1 MCLGASPAPA
11 HPVLRWAAQHLQDA
25 RRAEAVG
32 MCSGQDGAAQG
43 RRVGPALDCPSDG
56 SVGVQRALRAGGP
69 EVSLGRVGEGGRRR
83 KGRQEVVGRGAAW
96 GGDSLYGERPL
107 GGLHAATSG
116 SGGLEP
122 EPEPPGHAGSAPWLP
137 ATLSAR
143 PTLPSPGPDAGGGPG
158 GTAACPR
165 GPEPQTRDPARWRV
179 WAPGCAGRSSRN
191 SSQGVCPSICPS
203 VHAA

>member
-83 KGRQEVVGRGAAW
+83 KGRRGGGQRGGLGRGQPLWGAAAGRSACGHFRQW
-96 GGDSLYGERPL
+96 RFGAGARAPRPRRVCPVAARDLERQAHTALPWPRRWR
-107 GGLHAATSG
+107 G
-116 SGGLEP
+116 SRGN
-122 EPEPPGHAGSAPWLP
+122 
-137 ATLSAR
+137 
-143 PTLPSPGPDAGGGPG
+143 
-158 GTAACPR
+158 AACPR